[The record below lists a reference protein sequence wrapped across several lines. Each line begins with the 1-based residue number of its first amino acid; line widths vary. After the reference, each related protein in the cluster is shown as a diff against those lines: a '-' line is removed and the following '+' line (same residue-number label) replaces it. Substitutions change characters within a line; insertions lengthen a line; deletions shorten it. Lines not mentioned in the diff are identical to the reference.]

1 MMWLWFACGDVDEP
15 VISDSEYVVE
25 STKQEEDT
33 PQFLVPSDEEEKAEE
48 ATVAAQEPVYP
59 PDNYVEGLTSI
70 ERELLLDN
78 LKTQDVGGAQTI
90 ARGIWELYEAE
101 PNLWYR
107 DMEAQRYFL
116 DHFYEGMSFEIGRS
130 LYQIPMEEYFF
141 YN

>member
-1 MMWLWFACGDVDEP
+1 MMWFWFACGDVEEP
-15 VISDSEYVVE
+15 VMSASENVVE
-25 STKQEEDT
+25 STKQEEGV
-33 PQFLVPSDEEEKAEE
+33 PQLVVPSEEGDKAEE
-48 ATVAAQEPVYP
+48 AVAAQEPVYP

-107 DMEAQRYFL
+107 DMDAQRYFL
-116 DHFYEGMSFEIGRS
+116 DHFYEGAFV
-130 LYQIPMEEYFF
+130 
-141 YN
+141 